1 MGYGVG
7 QLCREPCA
15 WAVNDIALVP
25 LQELSL
31 ACNHFC
37 KSQPMRKQEAR
48 IIIMLWLVA
57 WLRGVGC
64 PTGFCQR
71 LRQIFF

>member
-1 MGYGVG
+1 MGYGIG
-7 QLCREPCA
+7 QLCREPCV
-15 WAVNDIALVP
+15 WAVNDIALFP

-31 ACNHFC
+31 ACNLFC
-37 KSQPMRKQEAR
+37 KSQLMRKQESR

-57 WLRGVGC
+57 WLCGVGC
-64 PTGFCQR
+64 TVGLCQR